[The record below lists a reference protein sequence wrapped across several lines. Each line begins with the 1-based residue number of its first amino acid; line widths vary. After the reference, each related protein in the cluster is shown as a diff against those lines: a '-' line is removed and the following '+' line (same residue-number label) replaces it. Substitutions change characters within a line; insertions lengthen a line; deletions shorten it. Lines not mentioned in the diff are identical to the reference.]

1 MAQGAASALEDAAV
15 LSHCLKEPGAG
26 GINAAL
32 RRYEATRKPRATQ
45 IQGNSSKNNWMR
57 EATDP
62 TWVYGY
68 DAWSTPLVEPAN

>member
-1 MAQGAASALEDAAV
+1 MRVRRRWEERKVTRHSAAGV
-15 LSHCLKEPGAG
+15 
-26 GINAAL
+26 NAAL

-68 DAWSTPLVEPAN
+68 DAWSTPLLDPAN